1 MFVRTD
7 ELRFTLNEIANLIAN
22 EVPDID
28 RWEPLIIYLLEDLEL
43 MAASLDP
50 EHPENYKAMLRQ
62 LQRDIETKLKR
73 DSF

>member
-7 ELRFTLNEIANLIAN
+7 ELRFTLNEFANLIAN

-28 RWEPLIIYLLEDLEL
+28 RWEPLLMYLLEDLEL

-50 EHPENYKAMLRQ
+50 DHPENYKAMLRQ

>member
-1 MFVRTD
+1 MLVRTD

-28 RWEPLIIYLLEDLEL
+28 RWESILMYLLEDLEL

-50 EHPENYKAMLRQ
+50 NHPENYRDMLRQ
-62 LQRDIETKLKR
+62 LQRDIELKLKK
-73 DSF
+73 S